1 MSNVLSFPE
10 KPGNSGF
17 TSVEATPDGIR
28 LDNRLVGYATAIRQ
42 LDAGRFDA
50 SLSDGLRVA
59 AEIQIGE
66 TRGWFRPTDEQTALF
81 WRWIVACLFIC
92 EQQRANGTVDVANED
107 GGTDRAVIYAG
118 QQGNICVYPA
128 PERFSLASHIEALAI
143 EKYGVETGL
152 PLAVKMYQG
161 MTEVDPHGGAL
172 RLSQMGREGL
182 TMLHDGFIEMLRT
195 EGMPAAPTAH

>member
-10 KPGNSGF
+10 RSGNPGF
-17 TSVEATPDGIR
+17 TSIEATPDGIR
-28 LDNRLVGYATAIRQ
+28 LDNRLVGYTTAIRQ
-42 LDAGRFDA
+42 LDTGRFDA
-50 SLSDGLRVA
+50 SLSEGLRVA
-59 AEIQIGE
+59 AEIQLGE
-66 TRGWFRPTDEQTALF
+66 TRGWFRPTDEQMALT
-81 WRWIVACLFIC
+81 WRWIVSCLFIC
-92 EQQRANGTVDVANED
+92 EQQRENGTVDVMNEE

-118 QQGNICVYPA
+118 DQGGISVYPA
-128 PERFSLASHIEALAI
+128 TERFTLANHIEGLAI

-161 MTEVDPHGGAL
+161 MTEVDPNSGAL

-182 TMLHDGFIEMLRT
+182 EMLHDEFIEMLNA